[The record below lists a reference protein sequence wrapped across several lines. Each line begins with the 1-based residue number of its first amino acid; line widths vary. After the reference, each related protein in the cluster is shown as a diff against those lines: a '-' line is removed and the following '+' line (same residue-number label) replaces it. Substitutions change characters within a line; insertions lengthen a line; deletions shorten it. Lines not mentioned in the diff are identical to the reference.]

1 MNSSVIGRNV
11 GMDLELRRNDI
22 VYNMRQIDL
31 NLEQLVLDQNAGGLT
46 EEIVLSKNDV
56 LNKVKLCFKYIDSRF
71 NKIETIYLKYDNI
84 GKRKLY

>member
-31 NLEQLVLDQNAGGLT
+31 NLEQQVLDKNAGGLT
-46 EEIVLSKNDV
+46 EEIVLSKNGV

>member
-71 NKIETIYLKYDNI
+71 NIIETIYLKYVNI